1 MSYTV
6 TTADLPSSRP
16 SLNLNFAQAGVL
28 DPRIT
33 FTRASTGTY
42 YDGVTFAKA
51 EENLLLQSQDF
62 STTWANLASTD
73 TANSTAAPD
82 GTTTADT
89 LTESATSNIH
99 GIVQGGVSVISG
111 TTYAFSI
118 FIKKG
123 TGATAP
129 DVIQLTWATSGFT
142 SNVYVNYDIS
152 VGGGSSGTVTQA
164 GASVIS
170 SSITDVGNGWYRCTF
185 TANAG
190 STTTSGMT
198 VLFTNNNPTA
208 TRAPSYLGVVTA
220 DAFLWG
226 AQLEQRSAVTDYTA
240 TTTQP
245 ITSYVPALQT
255 AASGEARFD
264 HDPLTGESLGFLIE
278 EQRTN
283 LLTYSEDLSN
293 AAWSITGTASIGTN
307 TVVAPDGTLTADK
320 FVLGDTI
327 TSGNAAV
334 YQTVTKSAVATTYT
348 VSLYIKAGEFN
359 TLRLIFRDTASAA
372 NSVQAYFNA
381 ATGVIASGPTA
392 AGTFTN
398 ASATIT
404 PVGNGWYRCTLTGTT
419 STETSVNTR
428 IFNYQDGTG
437 TATGNGYSGIY
448 IWGAQ
453 LEAGAFPTSYI
464 KTVASQATRNA
475 DAASMTGTNFSEWFN
490 PSAGAVYAE
499 SSTMDFS
506 ASRGVWA
513 IGNTSLAFSSGYM
526 IYETYTASV
535 SGRRT
540 IGVFYNGSSQ
550 APNLGTAVSQ
560 SENTFSPG
568 AFAYA
573 LDDLGQSTNGATAAT
588 DTSGLLPIGVTGFS
602 IGSLISGWAGAGNY
616 LNGHIRKLAYYPK
629 RLSNATLQAL
639 TEE

>member
-1 MSYTV
+1 MTIDASQNVAIGADLAVADEMSYTV

-62 STTWANLASTD
+62 STTWTNLASTD

-89 LTESATSNIH
+89 LTESATSSIH
-99 GIVQGGVSVISG
+99 GIVQSGVSVISG

-129 DVIQLTWATSGFT
+129 DVVQLTWGTSGFT
-142 SNVYVNYDIS
+142 SDVYVNYDIS

-164 GASVIS
+164 GASVIA

-226 AQLEQRSAVTDYTA
+226 AQLEQRAALTDYTA

-245 ITSYVPALQT
+245 ITNYVPALQT

-264 HDPLTGESLGFLIE
+264 HDPITSESLGFLIE

-283 LLTYSEDLSN
+283 LLTYSEQFDD
-293 AAWSITGTASIGTN
+293 AAWTKARATVTSN
-307 TVVAPDGTLTADK
+307 TVVAPDGTLTGDK
-320 FVLGDTI
+320 LVEDTTASNTHLLSVGSISFTSGTSYTLSAYVKAAERTQIVLLCGTTAFGSGTGSQTLFNLSTLATSNLAGAAATATI
-327 TSGNAAV
+327 TS
-334 YQTVTKSAVATTYT
+334 
-348 VSLYIKAGEFN
+348 
-359 TLRLIFRDTASAA
+359 
-372 NSVQAYFNA
+372 
-381 ATGVIASGPTA
+381 
-392 AGTFTN
+392 
-398 ASATIT
+398 
-404 PVGNGWYRCTLTGTT
+404 VGNGWYRCSITLAA
-419 STETSVNTR
+419 
-428 IFNYQDGTG
+428 
-437 TATGNGYSGIY
+437 TATASDLIQYRLSSGGSVSYTGDGYSGIY

-464 KTVASQATRNA
+464 PTVASQVTRAA
-475 DAASMTGTNFSEWFN
+475 DVASMTGTNFSSWFN
-490 PSAGAVYAE
+490 NAEGSFYHELNTPNDFAAFANFGASDGSTTNQIGLQLSSTEQIRGIIKSSNTSSFAANLGSIPSGFYKVSMAYKFNDAAICLNGGAV
-499 SSTMDFS
+499 T
-506 ASRGVWA
+506 
-513 IGNTSLAFSSGYM
+513 
-526 IYETYTASV
+526 
-535 SGRRT
+535 
-540 IGVFYNGSSQ
+540 
-550 APNLGTAVSQ
+550 
-560 SENTFSPG
+560 
-568 AFAYA
+568 
-573 LDDLGQSTNGATAAT
+573 T
-588 DTSGLLPIGVTGFS
+588 DTSVDVPNNMNQIS
-602 IGSLISGWAGAGNY
+602 ISGQGGSA
-616 LNGHIRKLAYYPK
+616 NGHIRKLAYYPK